1 MVKYMWRG
9 KKTDYSERAPQ
20 TQVPQ
25 EDTIPSNLKMLRVSI
40 KIFIHE
46 DGDPSRI
53 EDSEKG
59 FCFKAGKCQRKCHD
73 KDFFHYGFIAQL

>member
-1 MVKYMWRG
+1 MVKYTWRG

-25 EDTIPSNLKMLRVSI
+25 ENTIPSNLKMLRVSI

-46 DGDPSRI
+46 DGDPSR
-53 EDSEKG
+53 
-59 FCFKAGKCQRKCHD
+59 
-73 KDFFHYGFIAQL
+73 